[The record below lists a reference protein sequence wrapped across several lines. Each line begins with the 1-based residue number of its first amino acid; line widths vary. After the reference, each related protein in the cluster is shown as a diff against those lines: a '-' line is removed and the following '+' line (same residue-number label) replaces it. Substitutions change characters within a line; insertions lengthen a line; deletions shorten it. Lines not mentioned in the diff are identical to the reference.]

1 MNKLFFAALMLAFPA
16 YAQLQFDTKS
26 APPQTEGAVQWLSR
40 QPMTLMDIGLMELT
54 RQASERMQALTGV
67 NGAVAEYIPDAN
79 IIRLTLYPSTDYQED
94 LCNRLGL
101 GVRDQIFPNH
111 TDKAML
117 ASHLGTFFSNYG
129 PQATGRPENIGE
141 ELLKITYI
149 SVVMKGG
156 GCAMPL
162 DGEKMDHRV
171 DTPPPQASAPPP
183 DKTKEKK

>member
-1 MNKLFFAALMLAFPA
+1 MKKLLLVLLLITSPAL
-16 YAQLQFDTKS
+16 AQLQFDS
-26 APPQTEGAVQWLSR
+26 AAAAPQAPNAVEWLSR

-67 NGAVAEYIPDAN
+67 NGAVAEYVQEAN
-79 IIRLTLYPSTDYQED
+79 IIRLSLYPATDYQED
-94 LCNRLGL
+94 LCNRLGF

-111 TDKAML
+111 KDKAML
-117 ASHLGTFFSNYG
+117 AAHLGTFFSNYG
-129 PQATGRPENIGE
+129 PQATTRPANIGE

-162 DGEKMDHRV
+162 DGEKLEHRV
-171 DTPPPQASAPPP
+171 DAPPP
-183 DKTKEKK
+183 KAEAKPKEKK